1 MLDGIMMNELSYG
14 TMQLGQR
21 FPIENI
27 EKIEILRGP
36 ASITNGGLVS
46 YGVLN
51 KSPKSTR
58 QNLKFLSAL
67 LWVKQITMLAVK
79 DLIFY

>member
-21 FPIENI
+21 FPI

-58 QNLKFLSAL
+58 QNLKFLLAL